1 MKGHSGNGRNDKVAL
16 HSVCVID
23 ARAIYAAELV
33 EHTCVAGRAALMGP
47 PEFGSGNMNAKVA
60 FVIDVAPVIRNAARP
75 SLLRHAM
82 CGRATFDSSGGQ
94 PNNALHLVECAILAA
109 CPGNAAAIR
118 AALPSSSSSS
128 SKKTQRKRYELFAKY
143 LARSN

>member
-1 MKGHSGNGRNDKVAL
+1 MKGHSGNERNDKVAL

-47 PEFGSGNMNAKVA
+47 PEFGSGNVNTKAA

-82 CGRATFDSSGGQ
+82 SGRSTFDSSGGHS
-94 PNNALHLVECAILAA
+94 NNALHLAECAIFAA
-109 CPGNAAAIR
+109 CPGDAAAIR
-118 AALPSSSSSS
+118 AALPSSSSS
-128 SKKTQRKRYELFAKY
+128 KKAQRKRYEPFAKH

>member
-47 PEFGSGNMNAKVA
+47 PEFGSGNVNTKAA

-82 CGRATFDSSGGQ
+82 SGRSTFDSSGGQ
-94 PNNALHLVECAILAA
+94 PNNAVHLVECVLVA
-109 CPGNAAAIR
+109 CIGDAGAIR
-118 AALPSSSSSS
+118 AALPSSSSF
-128 SKKTQRKRYELFAKY
+128 SKITQRKRYVSFTKT